1 MRSDLR
7 WLQLMKQEIS
17 TERGSTIRSDFK
29 TIKNMLNLRSLDPLI
44 ELAFQEDIGIGDVTT
59 EATVPPIQKGI
70 GTLLAKSEGVVAG
83 LPVAERVFAKLDE
96 TLIFRA
102 LVNDGDAVI
111 AGTPIAEVQ
120 GSAKT
125 ILIGERTALNFLQR
139 LSGIATLTAQ
149 FVEAVAGYDTK
160 IVDTRK
166 TAAGWRAAQ
175 KYAVRVGGAQNH
187 RFGLYDGVLIKDNH
201 IVAAGG
207 IGNAVQRARQIVPHT
222 AKIEVEVETVEQVD
236 EALEAGADILLLD
249 NMPPDIMQRVVQ
261 EVSNRAVTEASG
273 GITLNSVRAVAAT
286 GVDFISVGALTHSA
300 MPMDISLNLTLVA
313 K

>member
-1 MRSDLR
+1 
-7 WLQLMKQEIS
+7 
-17 TERGSTIRSDFK
+17 
-29 TIKNMLNLRSLDPLI
+29 MLNLRALDPLI
-44 ELAFQEDIGIGDVTT
+44 ELAFEEDIGIGDITT
-59 EATVPPIQKGI
+59 DATVPPTQIGV
-70 GTLLAKSEGVVAG
+70 GTLLAKSEGIVAG
-83 LPVAERVFAKLDE
+83 LPVAERVFEQLDS
-96 TLIFRA
+96 TLAFRT
-102 LVNDGDAVI
+102 LVKDGDAVV
-111 AGTPIAEVQ
+111 AGTSIAEVQ

-166 TAAGWRAAQ
+166 TAAGWRAVQ

-249 NMPPDIMQRVVQ
+249 NMPPGIMQRIVE
-261 EVSNRAVTEASG
+261 EVSYRAVTEASG
-273 GITLNSVRAVAAT
+273 GITLDSVKAVAAT
-286 GVDFISVGALTHSA
+286 GVDLISVGALTHSA

>member
-1 MRSDLR
+1 
-7 WLQLMKQEIS
+7 
-17 TERGSTIRSDFK
+17 
-29 TIKNMLNLRSLDPLI
+29 MLNLRSLDPLI
-44 ELAFQEDIGIGDVTT
+44 ELAFEEDIGIGDITT
-59 EATVPPIQKGI
+59 DATVPPTQTGI
-70 GTLLAKSEGVVAG
+70 GTLLAKSEGIVAG
-83 LPVAERVFAKLDE
+83 LPVAARVFEKLDA
-96 TLIFRA
+96 TLTFRTR
-102 LVNDGDAVI
+102 VKDGDAVV

-125 ILIGERTALNFLQR
+125 ILMGERTALNFLQR
-139 LSGIATLTAQ
+139 LSGVATLTAQ
-149 FVEAVAGYDTK
+149 FVAAVADYDTQ

-175 KYAVRVGGAQNH
+175 KYAVRVGGAHNH

-207 IGNAVQRARQIVPHT
+207 IGNAVQRARQTVPHT
-222 AKIEVEVETVEQVD
+222 AKIEVEVETLEQVD

-249 NMPPDIMQRVVQ
+249 NMPPGIMQRVVQ
-261 EVSNRAVTEASG
+261 AVNHRAITEASG
-273 GITLNSVRAVAAT
+273 GITLDTVKAVAAT

>member
-1 MRSDLR
+1 
-7 WLQLMKQEIS
+7 
-17 TERGSTIRSDFK
+17 
-29 TIKNMLNLRSLDPLI
+29 MLDLRSLDSLI
-44 ELAFQEDIGIGDVTT
+44 ELAFEEDIGIGDITT
-59 EATVPPIQKGI
+59 EATVPPTQMGV

-96 TLIFRA
+96 TLTFRA

-149 FVEAVAGYDTK
+149 FVEAIADCDTK

-166 TAAGWRAAQ
+166 TAAGWRAVQ
-175 KYAVRVGGAQNH
+175 KYAVRVGGGQNH

-207 IGNAVQRARQIVPHT
+207 IGNAVQRARQAVPHT
-222 AKIEVEVETVEQVD
+222 AKIEVEVETLDQVD
-236 EALEAGADILLLD
+236 EALKAGADILLLD
-249 NMPPDIMQRVVQ
+249 NMSPSIMKSVVH
-261 EVSNRAVTEASG
+261 EVGDLAVTEASG
-273 GITLNSVRAVAAT
+273 GITLDKVKTVAAT
-286 GVDFISVGALTHSA
+286 GVDLISVGALTHSA
-300 MPMDISLNLTLVA
+300 MPMDISLTLTLVA
-313 K
+313 E

>member
-1 MRSDLR
+1 
-7 WLQLMKQEIS
+7 
-17 TERGSTIRSDFK
+17 
-29 TIKNMLNLRSLDPLI
+29 MLNLRSLDPLI
-44 ELAFQEDIGIGDVTT
+44 ELAFEEDIGIGDITT
-59 EATVPPIQKGI
+59 EATVPSTQAGI
-70 GTLLAKSEGVVAG
+70 GTLLAKSAGSVAG

-96 TLIFRA
+96 TLAFRG
-102 LVNDGDAVI
+102 LVADGDAVK

-166 TAAGWRAAQ
+166 TAAGWRAVQ
-175 KYAVRVGGAQNH
+175 KYAVRVGGGQNH

-207 IGNAVQRARQIVPHT
+207 IRNAVQRARQVVPHT
-222 AKIEVEVETVEQVD
+222 AKIEIEVETLDQVD

-249 NMPPDIMQRVVQ
+249 NMPPSLMKAVVQ
-261 EVSNRAVTEASG
+261 EVGDRAVTEASG
-273 GITLNSVRAVAAT
+273 GITLDKVKTVAAA
-286 GVDFISVGALTHSA
+286 GVDLISVGALTHSA
-300 MPMDISLNLTLVA
+300 MPMDISLTLTLSA
-313 K
+313 G

>member
-1 MRSDLR
+1 
-7 WLQLMKQEIS
+7 
-17 TERGSTIRSDFK
+17 
-29 TIKNMLNLRSLDPLI
+29 MLNLRALDPLI
-44 ELAFQEDIGIGDVTT
+44 ELAFEEDIGIGDITT
-59 EATVPPIQKGI
+59 EATVPSAQVGI
-70 GTLLAKSEGVVAG
+70 GTLLAKSDGIVAG

-96 TLIFRA
+96 TLSFRG
-102 LVNDGDAVI
+102 LVGDGDAVKT
-111 AGTPIAEVQ
+111 GTPIAEVQ

-149 FVEAVAGYDTK
+149 FVAAVAGYDTK

-166 TAAGWRAAQ
+166 TAAGWRAVQ

-207 IGNAVQRARQIVPHT
+207 IGNAVHRARQVVPHT

-249 NMPPDIMQRVVQ
+249 NMPPGIMERVVQ
-261 EVSNRAVTEASG
+261 EIGDRAVTEASG
-273 GITLNSVRAVAAT
+273 GITLEQVKIIAAT
-286 GVDFISVGALTHSA
+286 GVNLISVGALTHSA
-300 MPMDISLNLTLVA
+300 MPMDISLTLTLIA
-313 K
+313 G

>member
-1 MRSDLR
+1 
-7 WLQLMKQEIS
+7 
-17 TERGSTIRSDFK
+17 
-29 TIKNMLNLRSLDPLI
+29 MLNLRALDPLI
-44 ELAFQEDIGIGDVTT
+44 ELAFEEDIGIGDITT
-59 EATVPPIQKGI
+59 EATVPPTQTGV
-70 GTLLAKSEGVVAG
+70 GTLLAKSEGIVAG
-83 LPVAERVFAKLDE
+83 LPVAERVFEKLDP
-96 TLIFRA
+96 TLTFRTR
-102 LVNDGDAVI
+102 VKDGDAVTI
-111 AGTPIAEVQ
+111 GTPIAEVQ

-125 ILIGERTALNFLQR
+125 ILMGERTALNFLQR

-166 TAAGWRAAQ
+166 TAAGWRAVQ
-175 KYAVRVGGAQNH
+175 KYAVRVGGAHNH

-207 IGNAVQRARQIVPHT
+207 ISNAVQRARQIVPHT

-236 EALEAGADILLLD
+236 EALKAGADILLLD
-249 NMPPDIMQRVVQ
+249 NMSPSIMQRVVE

-273 GITLNSVRAVAAT
+273 GITLDSVKAVAAT
-286 GVDFISVGALTHSA
+286 GIDLISVGALTHSA